1 MGCGSGGRFGWLVA
15 RAGRVGRVGLGR
27 ARLRW
32 GLLARTGGVVLA
44 VALVGSVL
52 VLSERDVVAQSVPS
66 VGVSAGAAG
75 ALEGDVL
82 SFTVTASSPVS
93 GPGGLDVVVSVSED
107 GDVDVDGDGTVEA
120 GSGVLEASQQ
130 GQRTVSIASGELA
143 AVFSV
148 RTAGAAGTG
157 EVRVTA
163 TVAPSTGGA
172 YVVDSAATSA
182 AMVVRDDGAD
192 VVVFWSGSARDPLL
206 DVAPVA
212 VAEAEDLHLTVRAV
226 SDGAVAPSG
235 FFGVRLQAD
244 PGTALPEHYEPVDEA
259 LHFGVGSGAPGGAE
273 PFALTGD
280 GARYEAV
287 VDFRFYPTDND
298 LYEPPVTLDLVL
310 GGDPALPSGV
320 RLGGGLLSRLPV
332 TIINNDYAVAINVE
346 VDPGDGSLSVSWEYS
361 SGAGPYVRQAE
372 VQWRRRGETA
382 WPADGTGDFVTGTS
396 AEITGLDNGVE
407 YEIRVLPVV
416 DDGKADWSDTFLG
429 PATGTP
435 GTTVTMPSV
444 GISAAEAEAT
454 EGEML
459 TFTVRAG
466 EAVGAALDVAV
477 TVVEGGN
484 VDTDGDGVADAASGV
499 LEAAQEGHRVVT
511 IPADATEAMLSVP
524 TVGDT
529 AWEEHATVTVTVS
542 PSVDSAYAV
551 DSSATSASARVPD
564 DDAPEAVV
572 SLSLALF
579 DAVREFDGFMGE
591 EDGGLV
597 APVTFETAAA
607 QEPRGVYGVHVRTY
621 DGTTRYDYRVFDSD
635 SPVYFGS
642 GAGAPEDSIPFSRSG
657 DGLRFEASATF
668 PVYLLDDGHFELDET
683 FDIALERTA
692 ELPASV
698 RLGLADASRTT
709 VTIIDN
715 DLPGVDLDQRDD
727 PPIPGDRQLTLS
739 WYYSDDPN
747 DYVTSYVVRWR
758 RDDVTDPLDD
768 REWESEI
775 LVQSAG
781 QTMYGGEESTTI
793 VGLQNGVAYEIG
805 VYPVVDNHSYQLGLI
820 FNNTITGTPG
830 INFEIAGD
838 TSPVFVRGGGVVE
851 RKVRLVYDD
860 GTDDAESTNRPQ
872 PVPFANRPMG
882 AEVLTGLSAG
892 QSVQCRP
899 LLPPPPNV
907 LRASIVATGDGPRG
921 QCVTDA
927 EGRMTL
933 VYTSVAPSSD
943 SAGDTDHIR
952 VFVDPN
958 GNQQRD
964 SREPSAILAHATRVV
979 RPINYAALG
988 DSYSSGEHGDPND
1001 DRPDDD
1007 PFVGEYLDVKS
1018 GPRETLVSECRRWSL
1033 AYSQVLAFSARS
1045 LASSTLPTQTR
1056 PAFGDVGFYACAGAV
1071 TSEVYVP
1078 AAGLVFS
1085 GQSELLDGF
1094 DDALFSDR
1102 MQRADMVTITI
1113 GGNDLGFA
1121 GGLKDCLTPGLS
1133 QCDEGSLSISFDEL
1147 SRRVGLVISG
1157 LMAAAP
1163 QATIIVL
1170 GYPHLVPPPDP
1181 PPPAGIPPAPSRVER
1196 RLCDALTLESV
1207 ADAVNNPTQVVDD
1220 SGFSWGQFFVQLV
1233 RDGVGLD
1240 AELAGFLELAIV
1252 TPEELQFL
1260 RDAAQGAHVAIRD
1273 IAAVKGVFYVDVIT
1287 EFEEHYPC
1295 GDGEDWIY
1303 GVVGETVARSGKVLP
1318 SSDRSFHPN
1327 AAGQRAYADI
1337 LRRFIDEKIAG
1348 ASSVTRAG
1356 LPHNPAPCP
1365 SCAGGRPLGGRS
1377 VGGGSDSSAPSP
1389 SSVKSSEDEASSDG
1403 ATAGGASTPVAG
1415 YLWARRVVPAAS
1427 ACAARFGPGD
1437 RVEFFAEGF
1446 APDSAVTVSVVG
1458 ATVPMVGS
1466 DAAVTA
1472 LVVPPVPVATADADG
1487 RIEVVW
1493 TVPDA
1498 PAPDADA
1505 APRVYVAKATGTNTS
1520 AAAFVAYPVR
1530 PLVVYP
1536 GAAPCAAADTAAT
1549 SLGQPVRIAVLD
1561 NDTAPSGGSLD
1572 PSTVVVDG
1580 ASGGSF
1586 AVDASDGSLTF
1597 TPDRGFAGTVKT
1609 RYWVYDTWRM
1619 GVGAAVTV
1627 TVDAGCTITGAAGA
1641 TVIEGTAGDDVICVG
1656 DPDDWDEFHV
1666 IDAKAGDDVII
1677 GGDGVDWIYG
1687 GAGAD
1692 VVYGRDGADRIDG
1705 GAGVDT
1711 VHGGDGFDTILSGDL
1726 DDTIVDDADGYELLL
1741 AAPSRP
1747 ANSAPVV
1754 GDDKVYAAQGETRDV
1769 AVLGNDDDP
1778 DGNLVAAS
1786 LSITTA
1792 PTLGEARVVVSV
1804 DGEVVVRYVAGS
1816 SDGVDSLA
1824 YQVCD
1829 TLDECSTAQVT
1840 VTVGTSHCTILG
1852 TEGDDVL
1859 RGTPG
1864 PDVICGLGG
1873 DDVINGIGGD
1883 DILIGGPGDD
1893 TLTGGNGDDVLQG
1906 GSGNDTLTGGAG
1918 ADTLRGGPGDDTL
1931 AGNTQNDTLVGGAG
1945 GDSLNGGGGDDVLW
1959 AGAGDDTVIGH
1970 AGNDV
1975 LHGGPG
1981 DDTMDDSLAG
1991 GNGDDVLFGGPG
2003 GDTLTGGAGE
2013 DILWGGPGDD
2023 ALRGNTQNDTLHGGP
2038 GDDTLHG
2045 GGGDDQLLGGP
2056 GGDTLNGNAGDDR
2069 LWGNTGGDTLDGG
2082 NGVDYADG
2090 GEDTDTCRRGETT
2103 TRCEA

>member
-1 MGCGSGGRFGWLVA
+1 MP
-15 RAGRVGRVGLGR
+15 
-27 ARLRW
+27 
-32 GLLARTGGVVLA
+32 TGY
-44 VALVGSVL
+44 
-52 VLSERDVVAQSVPS
+52 E
-66 VGVSAGAAG
+66 
-75 ALEGDVL
+75 
-82 SFTVTASSPVS
+82 
-93 GPGGLDVVVSVSED
+93 
-107 GDVDVDGDGTVEA
+107 VE
-120 GSGVLEASQQ
+120 
-130 GQRTVSIASGELA
+130 
-143 AVFSV
+143 
-148 RTAGAAGTG
+148 
-157 EVRVTA
+157 
-163 TVAPSTGGA
+163 
-172 YVVDSAATSA
+172 Y
-182 AMVVRDDGAD
+182 
-192 VVVFWSGSARDPLL
+192 W
-206 DVAPVA
+206 
-212 VAEAEDLHLTVRAV
+212 
-226 SDGAVAPSG
+226 
-235 FFGVRLQAD
+235 
-244 PGTALPEHYEPVDEA
+244 
-259 LHFGVGSGAPGGAE
+259 
-273 PFALTGD
+273 
-280 GARYEAV
+280 
-287 VDFRFYPTDND
+287 
-298 LYEPPVTLDLVL
+298 
-310 GGDPALPSGV
+310 
-320 RLGGGLLSRLPV
+320 
-332 TIINNDYAVAINVE
+332 
-346 VDPGDGSLSVSWEYS
+346 
-361 SGAGPYVRQAE
+361 
-372 VQWRRRGETA
+372 RRGESSR
-382 WPADGTGDFVTGTS
+382 PQEADAVRDGLGWAAYIV
-396 AEITGLDNGVE
+396 GLDNGEV
-407 YEIRVLPVV
+407 YDVQVRSVRHLNPGATLPPSYDRELASAWVI
-416 DDGKADWSDTFLG
+416 GE
-429 PATGTP
+429 GT
-435 GTTVTMPSV
+435 PSV
-444 GISAAEAEAT
+444 GFVVAA
-454 EGEML
+454 
-459 TFTVRAG
+459 
-466 EAVGAALDVAV
+466 D
-477 TVVEGGN
+477 
-484 VDTDGDGVADAASGV
+484 
-499 LEAAQEGHRVVT
+499 
-511 IPADATEAMLSVP
+511 
-524 TVGDT
+524 
-529 AWEEHATVTVTVS
+529 
-542 PSVDSAYAV
+542 
-551 DSSATSASARVPD
+551 
-564 DDAPEAVV
+564 
-572 SLSLALF
+572 
-579 DAVREFDGFMGE
+579 
-591 EDGGLV
+591 
-597 APVTFETAAA
+597 
-607 QEPRGVYGVHVRTY
+607 
-621 DGTTRYDYRVFDSD
+621 D
-635 SPVYFGS
+635 SP
-642 GAGAPEDSIPFSRSG
+642 
-657 DGLRFEASATF
+657 L
-668 PVYLLDDGHFELDET
+668 
-683 FDIALERTA
+683 
-692 ELPASV
+692 
-698 RLGLADASRTT
+698 
-709 VTIIDN
+709 
-715 DLPGVDLDQRDD
+715 
-727 PPIPGDRQLTLS
+727 
-739 WYYSDDPN
+739 
-747 DYVTSYVVRWR
+747 
-758 RDDVTDPLDD
+758 
-768 REWESEI
+768 
-775 LVQSAG
+775 
-781 QTMYGGEESTTI
+781 
-793 VGLQNGVAYEIG
+793 
-805 VYPVVDNHSYQLGLI
+805 
-820 FNNTITGTPG
+820 
-830 INFEIAGD
+830 
-838 TSPVFVRGGGVVE
+838 FVRGGNVVE
-851 RKVRLVYDD
+851 REVRLVYDGD
-860 GTDDAESTNRPQ
+860 DDTDSSDRGQSRPLASR
-872 PVPFANRPMG
+872 PVG
-882 AEVLTGLSAG
+882 AWILTGPSTG

-899 LLPPPPNV
+899 HQPPPPNV
-907 LRASIVATGDGPRG
+907 LRASIVATGDAPRG
-921 QCVTDA
+921 QCMTDD

-933 VYTSVAPSSD
+933 VYTSAAPSSD
-943 SAGDTDHIR
+943 SAGNTDHIR

-964 SREPSAILAHATRVV
+964 SGESVANLDPAVAIV

-988 DSYSSGEHGDPND
+988 DSYSAGEHGDPND
-1001 DRPDDD
+1001 VRPGDD
-1007 PFVGEYLDVKS
+1007 PFVGEYLDVES

-1071 TSEVYVP
+1071 SSEVYVP

-1102 MQRADMVTITI
+1102 MQMADMVTITI

-1163 QATIIVL
+1163 HATIFVL

-1181 PPPAGIPPAPSRVER
+1181 PPPAGIPLAPSRVER

-1207 ADAVNNPTQVVDD
+1207 ADALNNPTQVVDD
-1220 SGFSWGQFFVQLV
+1220 SGFSWRQFFVQLV

-1273 IAAVKGVFYVDVIT
+1273 IAAVKGAFYVDVIT

-1303 GVVGETVARSGKVLP
+1303 GVVGENVAGSPNVPP

-1403 ATAGGASTPVAG
+1403 ATAGGAATPVAG

-1498 PAPDADA
+1498 PTPNADA

-1536 GAAPCAAADTAAT
+1536 GTAPCAAADTAAT
-1549 SLGQPVRIAVLD
+1549 SLGRPVRIAVLD

-1586 AVDASDGSLTF
+1586 AVDTSDGSLTF

-1656 DPDDWDEFHV
+1656 DPDDWDAFHV

-1677 GGDGVDWIYG
+1677 GGEGVDWIDG
-1687 GAGAD
+1687 GAGVD

-1711 VHGGDGFDTILSGDL
+1711 IHGGDGFDTIHSGDL
-1726 DDTIVDDADGYELLL
+1726 DDTIVDDAEGYELLL
-1741 AAPSRP
+1741 TPPARP
-1747 ANSAPVV
+1747 AHAAPVV

-1769 AVLGNDDDP
+1769 AVLGNDHDP
-1778 DGNLVAAS
+1778 DENLVAAS

-1792 PTLGEARVVVSV
+1792 PTLGAARVVVSA

-1816 SDGVDSLA
+1816 TDGVDSLA

-1840 VTVGTSHCTILG
+1840 VTVGTSHCTIMG
-1852 TEGDDVL
+1852 TEGNDTL

-1864 PDVICGLGG
+1864 PDIICGLGG
-1873 DDVINGIGGD
+1873 DDVMYGLDGD

-1893 TLTGGNGDDVLQG
+1893 TLYGGDETRIGDNDGDDALF
-1906 GSGNDTLTGGAG
+1906 
-1918 ADTLRGGPGDDTL
+1918 GGPGDDTL
-1931 AGNTQNDTLVGGAG
+1931 AGGNGADTL
-1945 GDSLNGGGGDDVLW
+1945 W
-1959 AGAGDDTVIGH
+1959 
-1970 AGNDV
+1970 
-1975 LHGGPG
+1975 GGPG
-1981 DDTMDDSLAG
+1981 DDTLEGNRRDDTLIGGPGDDTLNGGGENDRLFGGAGDDTLLGHAKNDILWGGAGDDILHG
-1991 GNGDDVLFGGPG
+1991 GNGDDVLWGGRGDDDLAGHAGSDILYGGPG
-2003 GDTLTGGAGE
+2003 GDTLRGNTQ
-2013 DILWGGPGDD
+2013 DDTLWGGPG
-2023 ALRGNTQNDTLHGGP
+2023 ADTLYGGGHDDRLIGGA
-2038 GDDTLHG
+2038 GDDTVW
-2045 GGGDDQLLGGP
+2045 GD
-2056 GGDTLNGNAGDDR
+2056 AGDDR
-2069 LWGNTGGDTLDGG
+2069 LWGDSGDDALDGG
-2082 NGVDYADG
+2082 NGTDYTNG
-2090 GEDTDTCRRGETT
+2090 GEDTDSCRRGETT